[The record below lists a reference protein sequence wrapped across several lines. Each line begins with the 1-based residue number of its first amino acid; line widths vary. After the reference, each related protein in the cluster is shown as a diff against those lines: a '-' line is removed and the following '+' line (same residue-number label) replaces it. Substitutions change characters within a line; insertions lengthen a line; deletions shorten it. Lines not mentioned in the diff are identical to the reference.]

1 MTDEDWAN
9 PEMRCFGLRLAGDAV
24 EEVDARGNRVVDDTL
39 LILLN
44 AHHEAVPFVLP
55 AHRRKLH
62 WWVILDTSEPI
73 ARREQRQLRG
83 AAPYPLKGRSL
94 VLLRLPR
101 HDEAEDENG
110 RIALPPRRQRQNA
123 QVGQ

>member
-1 MTDEDWAN
+1 
-9 PEMRCFGLRLAGDAV
+9 
-24 EEVDARGNRVVDDTL
+24 L

-44 AHHEAVPFVLP
+44 AHHETIPFVLP

-73 ARREQRQLRG
+73 TRREQRQLRG

-101 HDEAEDENG
+101 HDEPEDENG
-110 RIALPPRRQRQNA
+110 RVASPSRLPRQNA
-123 QVGQ
+123 ESRQ

>member
-1 MTDEDWAN
+1 
-9 PEMRCFGLRLAGDAV
+9 
-24 EEVDARGNRVVDDTL
+24 L

-44 AHHEAVPFVLP
+44 AHHETIPFVLP

-73 ARREQRQLRG
+73 TRREQRQLRG
-83 AAPYPLKGRSL
+83 AAPYPLKERSL

-101 HDEAEDENG
+101 HDESEDENG
-110 RIALPPRRQRQNA
+110 IVISPSRRQRQNA
-123 QVGQ
+123 ESRQ